1 MRKGLKLLLLF
12 FLFAQVTDAQ
22 VILMIEDET
31 KSGFKL
37 VMNGFVQNET
47 ALPKLNL
54 QKFPEGENQVL
65 ILLENGFQ
73 IRRKIPKLEKGI
85 HKYVIYKTFRGDFKI
100 RYRGSSGSLSQSA
113 IMIDYHDDLAH
124 VDPSARTIVQAD
136 TLSRF
141 EEWQEAQADPIA
153 ASAPLPKADSVPVS
167 HKVVLET
174 EIVVPA
180 QVEERTATVDSLKG
194 KENPQD
200 KLVSDEELES
210 QVTLA
215 ADAPE
220 KPNEAQA
227 YESFE
232 QQFKLSQFEF
242 DKLKLAKDFVSKYP
256 MSAEQSVRV
265 LKGLKYDQSRLD
277 FLQYLLS
284 KQDNLGE
291 AKAEL
296 LSCFDYELSIQQA
309 KKLFK

>member
-1 MRKGLKLLLLF
+1 
-12 FLFAQVTDAQ
+12 
-22 VILMIEDET
+22 MIEDET

-141 EEWQEAQADPIA
+141 KEWQEAQAEPIA
-153 ASAPLPKADSVPVS
+153 ANDSLPKADAAAVAD
-167 HKVVLET
+167 KAVVEDNAVVEA
-174 EIVVPA
+174 EIVEA
-180 QVEERTATVDSLKG
+180 DQAVERVAIVDSLKG
-194 KENPQD
+194 KDDPQE
-200 KLVSDEELES
+200 KLVSDEELEN
-210 QVTLA
+210 QATLA

-227 YESFE
+227 YEGFE

-242 DKLKLAKDFVSKYP
+242 DKLKLAKDFVGKYP

>member
-1 MRKGLKLLLLF
+1 
-12 FLFAQVTDAQ
+12 
-22 VILMIEDET
+22 MIEDET